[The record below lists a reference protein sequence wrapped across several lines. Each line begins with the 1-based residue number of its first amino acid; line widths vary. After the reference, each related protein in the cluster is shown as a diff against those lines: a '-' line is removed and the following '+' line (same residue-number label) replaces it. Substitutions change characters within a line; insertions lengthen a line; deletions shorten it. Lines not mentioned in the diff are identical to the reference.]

1 VQNLTTPEQEYEAE
15 RRHNIERWIATVT
28 GLLME
33 LGCDAGKH
41 ADVQRMIDAYNAATH
56 SVWSID

>member
-1 VQNLTTPEQEYEAE
+1 
-15 RRHNIERWIATVT
+15 
-28 GLLME
+28 ME